1 MVEVL
6 SNCNTT
12 LQAHVAKS
20 NEEEGLFEANCLEVC
35 YRQGVESGTIP
46 YHPLY
51 YSNTNIQL
59 RLSRFTFDVS
69 RFSVIANAIYSL
81 YYM

>member
-1 MVEVL
+1 MVEVQ
-6 SNCNTT
+6 SNCNAT

-20 NEEEGLFEANCLEVC
+20 DEKEGLFEANCLEVC

-46 YHPLY
+46 SHTLY
-51 YSNTNIQL
+51 YSNTIIKL
-59 RLSRFTFDVS
+59 RLSRFAYDVS
-69 RFSVIANAIYSL
+69 IFYVIANAIYSL